1 VFQKDSLMASLF
13 RPTIVRYLDKN
24 GRQVSKSTP
33 GAKRVRKKSKT
44 WRGRYEDVKGQTKT
58 VRLFDDKESS
68 EAKFAT
74 ILQRVRE
81 EKSGIR
87 RPDPFEVHRE
97 TPLMCSGC
105 CGAGCKDA
113 NGKPSACEASHYAA
127 FREHLNAKDD
137 TEKHVRLT
145 LTRLRK
151 TVQGCRFQ
159 MLDDLNAG
167 RVAVWLS
174 DQRKTGMGPATSNHY
189 LTALKTFG
197 NWLLKNRRCPENPF
211 AYLNRVNARVD
222 VRCVRRALM
231 QEELA
236 RAIEA
241 AENGKPFR
249 DLTGEDRS
257 VLYLLAA
264 FTGLRS
270 SELASLTDRSFD
282 FRCKP
287 PTLTVEAACSK
298 HRREDVLPLHP
309 QLAARLQVWLQE
321 RRERSREFDVIPMTG
336 NTSGEP
342 QTLFPGTWIE
352 RAAPMLRKDLAAAR
366 SNWLDEAATEV
377 ERAEREQ
384 SGFLLAENDDGKA
397 DFHALRHTF
406 ISNLASNGVHPKLA
420 KELARHSTITLTM
433 DRYSHVGLLDMNG
446 ALESLPDVPS
456 RSSDD
461 QRVSATGTESVSVAP
476 KVALDPVQLRNYQ
489 ETSRKTAAVG
499 SDSNDSRNVSSQESL
514 SEELTSPEKWWGG
527 DLNPRP
533 AGYESAAL
541 TN

>member
-13 RPTIVRYLDKN
+13 RPTIVRYVNKD
-24 GRQVSKSTP
+24 GRQVSKATP

-44 WRGRYEDVKGQTKT
+44 WRGRYEDAKGQTKT
-58 VRLFDDKESS
+58 VSLFDDKESS

-81 EKSGIR
+81 EKAGIR

-97 TPLMCSGC
+97 TPLVCSVCNGTGC
-105 CGAGCKDA
+105 VDA
-113 NGKPSACEASHYAA
+113 NEKSSACKTNHHSA
-127 FREHLNAKDD
+127 FREHLNAKSN
-137 TEKHVRLT
+137 TEKHVQLT
-145 LTRLRK
+145 LSRLLA
-151 TVQGCRFQ
+151 VLQGCRFQ

-167 RVAVWLS
+167 RVAIWLS

-189 LTALKTFG
+189 LSALKTFG
-197 NWLLKNRRCPENPF
+197 NWLHKDRRHPENPF
-211 AYLNRVNARVD
+211 AHLNRVNARVD
-222 VRCVRRALM
+222 VRCVRRALV

-241 AENGKPFR
+241 AENGEPFR
-249 DLTGEDRS
+249 DLTGDDRS

-282 FRCKP
+282 FRCEP

-309 QLAARLQVWLQE
+309 QLAARLQVWLLK
-321 RRERSREFDVIPMTG
+321 RREQSREVDVIPIASR
-336 NTSGEP
+336 TSGEP
-342 QTLFPGTWIE
+342 QVLFPGTWVE
-352 RAAPMLRKDLAAAR
+352 RAAPMLRKDLAEAR
-366 SNWLDEAATEV
+366 KLWLEEAKTEF
-377 ERAEREQ
+377 ERQEREQ
-384 SGFLLAENDDGKA
+384 SGFLLADNDDGKA

-446 ALESLPDVPS
+446 ALECLPNVPN
-456 RSSDD
+456 RSEER
-461 QRVSATGTESVSVAP
+461 QRAAATGTESVSVAP

-489 ETSRKTAAVG
+489 ESSRKTAAAG
-499 SDSNDSRNVSSQESL
+499 DDSSDSRNMSSQEEL
-514 SEELTSPEKWWGG
+514 SEDLTSPEKWWRGE
-527 DLNPRP
+527 LNPRP